1 MKVLDIAWKDLI
13 RSFRSLFFL
22 FFGLAVPLLMSGLF
36 YLAFGG
42 ISSDDEGFDLSATE
56 VQVVNL
62 DEGGFGGQLLVG
74 ILQDESLADLLH
86 VTVVDDAASARA
98 AVDRQEAGVAVIIPS
113 NFTAAVTD
121 PQGRATV
128 EVYCDPTLTL
138 GPGIVA
144 GIVRQVVDGFAGSQI
159 AVGVASERLG
169 AAGVTVDA
177 TTEMGIAMRYAAWA
191 SGQHGENS
199 LQVRAPAS
207 APETS
212 AAVRIIGPIMAAM
225 MVMYVFYTAAASCLS
240 LLEEQEKG
248 TLPRLFT
255 TPTTRAEVLGGLF
268 ISAFVLIAFQV
279 AVLVAVSALVFGIR
293 WGAPLPVALVTL
305 GMIVCA
311 IGLGILITALLKNTR
326 QTGVIYGG
334 VLTVAGMLGM
344 IRVFTGNVAGASGH
358 VFDVVS
364 LFVPH
369 GWAVRGWLALQ
380 QGAGVSEVLPTVAV
394 MLTVGV
400 AFFTFGVVRMTR
412 RLA

>member
-42 ISSDDEGFDLSATE
+42 ISSDDEGFDLSVTE

-62 DEGGFGGQLLVG
+62 DEEGFGGQLLVG

-86 VTVVDDAASARA
+86 VTAVDDAASARA

-113 NFTAAVTD
+113 DFTAAVTD
-121 PQGRATV
+121 PQGQAAV

-255 TPTTRAEVLGGLF
+255 TPITRAEVLGGQF
-268 ISAFVLIAFQV
+268 ISAFVLLVFQI
-279 AVLVAVSALVFGIR
+279 AVLLGVSAAVFGIQ

>member
-86 VTVVDDAASARA
+86 VTAVDDAASARA